1 MYFLAGVLVIV
12 LLPHSKSV
20 VEAYKAAVLEYHPI
34 VADTPRNTILWN
46 LHEYKNYASKA
57 KQQV

>member
-1 MYFLAGVLVIV
+1 MYFFGVLVIV
-12 LLPHSKSV
+12 LLSHSESV
-20 VEAYKAAVLEYHPI
+20 VQAYKAAVLEYHPI